1 LRYHEELDYNDFTD
15 SSVAI
20 KKLRRYENVKY
31 ASEVEELAKVIEDL
45 RYHQEAG
52 NSSKSTRSTRSNSR
66 QQDSRD
72 KSEVDMS

>member
-15 SSVAI
+15 NSVAI

-52 NSSKSTRSTRSNSR
+52 N
-66 QQDSRD
+66 
-72 KSEVDMS
+72 

>member
-1 LRYHEELDYNDFTD
+1 MRYHEELDYNDFTD
-15 SSVAI
+15 NSVAI

-45 RYHQEAG
+45 RYQEAG